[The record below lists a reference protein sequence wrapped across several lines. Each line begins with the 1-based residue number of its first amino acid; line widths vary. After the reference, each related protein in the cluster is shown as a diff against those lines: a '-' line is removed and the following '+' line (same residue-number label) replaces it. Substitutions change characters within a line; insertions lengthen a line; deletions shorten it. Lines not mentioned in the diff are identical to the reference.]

1 MTTSLS
7 TVLLGGARSGKSD
20 LAVRM
25 ARAWGGPVTLIAT
38 AEAFDDDM
46 TARIARHRADRPAEW
61 VVVEEPI
68 DLGYALHKA
77 PDDHLV
83 LVDCLTVWVGTLMF
97 REYTEDDIQARVATM
112 LTVVARRTT
121 PTIFVSNEVGL
132 GVHPETD
139 MGRNY
144 RDVLG
149 RVNQRVVAGTDR
161 AFFLVAGRALP
172 LLDGADLW

>member
-1 MTTSLS
+1 MTTPLS
-7 TVLLGGARSGKSD
+7 TILLGGARSGKSE

-25 ARAWGGPVTLIAT
+25 AQAWGGPVTLIAT

-46 TARIARHRADRPAEW
+46 TARIARHRLDRPAEW
-61 VVVEEPI
+61 AVVEEPI
-68 DLGYALHKA
+68 DLGYALHNA
-77 PDDHLV
+77 PEDHLV

-97 REYTEDDIQARVATM
+97 REYREDDIQARVATI
-112 LTVVARRTT
+112 LTVIARRTT

>member
-1 MTTSLS
+1 MTASLS

-25 ARAWGGPVTLIAT
+25 AQAWGGPVALIAT

-46 TARIARHRADRPAEW
+46 RARIARHRLDRPSDW
-61 VVVEEPI
+61 MVVEEPI
-68 DLGYALHKA
+68 DIGYALHNA
-77 PDDHLV
+77 PENHLV

-97 REYTEDDIQARVATM
+97 REYSEEDIQARVATM
-112 LTVVARRTT
+112 LAVVARRTA

-139 MGRNY
+139 MGRDY
-144 RDVLG
+144 RDILG

-161 AFFLVAGRALP
+161 AFFLVAGRAMP

>member
-68 DLGYALHKA
+68 DLGNALHNA

-83 LVDCLTVWVGTLMF
+83 LIDCLTVWVGTLMF
-97 REYTEDDIQARVATM
+97 REYSEDDIQARVATM

-139 MGRNY
+139 MGRHY
-144 RDVLG
+144 RDILG

>member
-1 MTTSLS
+1 MTTPLS

-25 ARAWGGPVTLIAT
+25 ARGWGGPVTLIAT
-38 AEAFDDDM
+38 AEPFDADM
-46 TARIARHRADRPAEW
+46 TARIARHRSDRPVDW
-61 VVVEEPI
+61 TVVEEPI
-68 DLGYALHKA
+68 DIGYALHNA

-83 LVDCLTVWVGTLMF
+83 LIDCLTVWVSTLMF
-97 REYTEDDIQARVATM
+97 RDYSEDDIHVRVATM
-112 LTVVARRTT
+112 LTVVTRRVT

-132 GVHPETD
+132 GIHPETD
-139 MGRNY
+139 LGRQY
-144 RDVLG
+144 RDILG

-161 AFFLVAGRALP
+161 AFLMVAGRALP